1 MRSSPT
7 CLRTLMGGT
16 GAQAQEGHS
25 RRESPRLARDFAR
38 PPDKQSDARGP
49 RRGRKVC
56 PECARTM
63 RVDTGDTR
71 TVEGG
76 IDAELPGMPTDC
88 PDAAQWSPPGRAT
101 QNLVPFGAWG
111 FDSPSRHH
119 TDAELASGPSPAPSP
134 FADFSPTSRNGGGR
148 GVSRRPRPA
157 AARLAGIRARVD
169 GPGPAY
175 RIRWYQRTDRSAEA
189 TAKTRAAAENT
200 AVISVSLRS
209 ITTRAFRRW

>member
-111 FDSPSRHH
+111 FDSPSRHQQIH
-119 TDAELASGPSPAPSP
+119 ALHGRRSPRWRRSPLATSRCRSEALPLVFVRTRPGRTRPNDA
-134 FADFSPTSRNGGGR
+134 FSPWWPPRI
-148 GVSRRPRPA
+148 GVES
-157 AARLAGIRARVD
+157 
-169 GPGPAY
+169 
-175 RIRWYQRTDRSAEA
+175 
-189 TAKTRAAAENT
+189 
-200 AVISVSLRS
+200 
-209 ITTRAFRRW
+209 